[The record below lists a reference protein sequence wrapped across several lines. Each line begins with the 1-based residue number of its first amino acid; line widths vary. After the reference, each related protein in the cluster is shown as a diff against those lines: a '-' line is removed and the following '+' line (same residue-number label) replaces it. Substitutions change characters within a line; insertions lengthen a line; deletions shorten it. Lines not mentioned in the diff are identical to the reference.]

1 MCTFSAR
8 CVCASL
14 LSLAVVSG
22 LVSCGEES
30 ENSDSFGASLPT
42 TASASASSSSS
53 GDSSSGSDS
62 DDASASEGSSS
73 SSGGDDSTTGTSGT
87 SSSSGTSGTSSS
99 GTTAATTGTSGSST
113 SGDVMPDTIACSY
126 KSLSYGSGM
135 IELKVNKGSNQTL
148 KFSVPGLPA
157 PELLSEATLRFRGY
171 DIDHPGEEG
180 DVLVNGGPPIAL
192 PANAGWDNQEHKIEI
207 EIFGQTVAGTN
218 NVVFTAGTFEGGTFY
233 RIGDLA
239 IDVMAKVDECPPPP
253 ESMGEEV
260 ILNYHQATYTKRHN
274 WVDYCSFNGGYA
286 FTAASEEHVE
296 KDCEGL
302 YKPDKSRTGKAIF
315 TFKNLEAATYQIGVR
330 SRHTVNRN
338 PKGALIVVDGEGKRI
353 KQNDEKDFVEDI
365 WGTKALSGTIEVVVD
380 SSMENASDSVIAVR
394 LTPI

>member
-1 MCTFSAR
+1 MCTFSVR

-14 LSLAVVSG
+14 LSLAIVSG
-22 LVSCGEES
+22 LISCGEEP
-30 ENSDSFGASLPT
+30 EGADSFGASLPT

-53 GDSSSGSDS
+53 GNDSTSSDS
-62 DDASASEGSSS
+62 DDSSASAGDDSS
-73 SSGGDDSTTGTSGT
+73 SSGGDDSTTGSTSGT
-87 SSSSGTSGTSSS
+87 SGNSS
-99 GTTAATTGTSGSST
+99 GTTATSTGTSGSST
-113 SGDVMPDTIACSY
+113 SGDVIPEPIACSY
-126 KSLSYGSGM
+126 QSLSYGSGM

-148 KFSVPGLPA
+148 NFSVPGLPA

-180 DVLVNGGPPIAL
+180 DVLINGGPPIAL

-207 EIFGQTVAGTN
+207 EIFGQTVAGAN

-233 RIGDLA
+233 RIGDLT
-239 IDVMAKVDECPPPP
+239 IDVMAKVDDCPPPP

-260 ILNYHQATYTKRHN
+260 IQNYHQATYTKRHN
-274 WVDYCSFNGGYA
+274 WVDDCNFNGGYA
-286 FTAASEEHVE
+286 FTAGSDEHID

-315 TFKNLEAATYQIGVR
+315 TFNDLEAATYQIGIR

-353 KQNDEKDFVEDI
+353 KQNDDKDFVEDI
-365 WGTKALSGTIEVVVD
+365 WGAKALSGTIEVVVD

>member
-8 CVCASL
+8 CVCASFF
-14 LSLAVVSG
+14 SLAVVLG
-22 LVSCGEES
+22 LNACGEEP
-30 ENSDSFGASLPT
+30 EGSDSFGGTLPT
-42 TASASASSSSS
+42 SASASASSSSS
-53 GDSSSGSDS
+53 GDVSSGSES
-62 DDASASEGSSS
+62 DDASASEGDDAGSSS
-73 SSGGDDSTTGTSGT
+73 DDSTTGSTDGTGDTSGT
-87 SSSSGTSGTSSS
+87 SS
-99 GTTAATTGTSGSST
+99 GTTATTSTSGSST

-126 KSLSYGSGM
+126 QSLSYGSGM

-148 KFSVPGLPA
+148 NFVVPGLPA
-157 PELLSEATLRFRGY
+157 PELLSDATLRFRGY

-180 DVLVNGGPPIAL
+180 DLLVNGGPPIAL
-192 PANAGWDNQEHKIEI
+192 PADAGWDNEEHTIEI
-207 EIFGQTVAGTN
+207 DILGQTVVGTN

-260 ILNYHQATYTKRHN
+260 IQNYHQATYTKRHN

-286 FTAASEEHVE
+286 FTAASDEHID

-315 TFKNLEAATYQIGVR
+315 TFENLEAATYQIGIR

-338 PKGALIVVDGEGKRI
+338 PKGALVVVDGEGKRI
-353 KQNDEKDFVEDI
+353 KQNDDKDFVEDI

-380 SSMENASDSVIAVR
+380 SSMENASDSVISVR